1 MSALETEPKA
11 RRATETVDVW
21 LSRAVKA
28 VAILL
33 ALSLL
38 GTAGY
43 WYLQRYTH
51 ESISVVDRDAQSIEA
66 EIRQR
71 PDDPQLRVAAA
82 NLYIEKGRLDDAIS
96 QADQLLKMSPD
107 NLGALLALGRAYS
120 AKGMLDAASGYLG
133 RIVQLNADNPM
144 AKSSLQLA
152 QVHQELGNIY
162 MKQGR
167 AQDAAGEYRLALEGD
182 RTNAD
187 TLRSLG
193 NALVAQGQIDE
204 GVKSLREAL
213 RFVPDFPEAYGDLYR
228 AYEQNGDRALA
239 DYAFG
244 MVRYSTGEYDQAL
257 ESLKRAAG
265 SLPDMSEVHLGLA
278 MVYEKKGQRTEARD
292 EYQKAAALDP
302 NSIAAKQG
310 ALRLGSR

>member
-257 ESLKRAAG
+257 ESLKRSAD